1 MFKRAI
7 AGIVALS
14 LGLAAAATSAQEAR
28 KTSESLWKEATT
40 GAYTITEF
48 DDYTMVDKGDA
59 YYYFTKEGHY
69 AHPGVIRRALEEA
82 NGRFFI
88 DTQGW
93 SFAAEGGQPGFQ
105 RWLDEA
111 KALNRKILEAIDRER
126 Q

>member
-1 MFKRAI
+1 MLRAVI
-7 AGIVALS
+7 LIVAALT
-14 LGLAAAATSAQEAR
+14 LCIAAAATSAQQER
-28 KTSESLWKEATT
+28 KSFDSLWNEATT
-40 GAYTITEF
+40 GNHTITEF

-69 AHPGVIRRALEEA
+69 AHPGVILRALEQR

-105 RWLDEA
+105 RWLEEA
-111 KALNRKILEAIDRER
+111 KALNRKILEAIDEQR

>member
-7 AGIVALS
+7 AVVVALS
-14 LGLAAAATSAQEAR
+14 LCLAIVTASAQEAR
-28 KTSESLWKEATT
+28 KTFQSLWSEATT
-40 GAYTITEF
+40 GVHTITEF
-48 DDYTMVDKGDA
+48 DDYTMIEQGNA

-69 AHPGVIRRALEEA
+69 AYPGVIRRALEEV

-105 RWLDEA
+105 RWLEEA
-111 KALNRKILEAIDRER
+111 KALNRKILEAIERER

>member
-1 MFKRAI
+1 MVKPILAR
-7 AGIVALS
+7 IVALT
-14 LGLAAAATSAQEAR
+14 LCLASATAPAQEER
-28 KTSESLWKEATT
+28 KSFQSLWSEATA

-48 DDYTMVDKGDA
+48 DDYTMIEQGNA

-69 AHPGVIRRALEEA
+69 AHPGVIRRALEHS

-105 RWLDEA
+105 RWLEEA
-111 KALNRKILEAIDRER
+111 KKLNRKILEAIEQKR